1 MAKTVGLLSDRS
13 AVQEEKERRE
23 QQQQRERER
32 ERGGGEK
39 EEKRRKEKRK
49 GEEGEDS
56 LVPHPVNRNFKTAEY
71 ATSVGAGHN
80 GVVATTAAVNQP
92 EIPQRFYS
100 KPFHLPCLNAWALP
114 CLALVN

>member
-23 QQQQRERER
+23 QQQKERER
-32 ERGGGEK
+32 EGEREREK
-39 EEKRRKEKRK
+39 EEKRREEKRK

-80 GVVATTAAVNQP
+80 GVVATTAALNQP
-92 EIPQRFYS
+92 EIP
-100 KPFHLPCLNAWALP
+100 
-114 CLALVN
+114 